1 MDKERRDY
9 LLSLGEEEAA
19 LLPRSEWYDRVRLFR
34 EIDGAKMLEQIARDR
49 VVPLKE
55 KTSSRAYNEP
65 TSIKDGW
72 LKD

>member
-34 EIDGAKMLEQIARDR
+34 EIECAKMLERIARDR
-49 VVPLKE
+49 VVPLRE
-55 KTSSRAYNEP
+55 KTSPRASNEDLNTKP
-65 TSIKDGW
+65 EWHKD
-72 LKD
+72 

>member
-1 MDKERRDY
+1 MEKNEGL

-19 LLPRSEWYDRVRLFR
+19 CYLDQSGMTGYGYFG

-65 TSIKDGW
+65 QA
-72 LKD
+72 